1 MGTREFTNQDERARR
16 RELVRRIGDAAFGK
30 QLGRES
36 GQGEP
41 KTVWHAE
48 FARAIE
54 AATGRAIGRPRV
66 AQWLLTT
73 DDAKPVPSWVVDAL
87 PAIARAAA
95 ADLRRRAEELD
106 ALEAE
111 SGAPPAQGETDA
123 PEELTQESGP
133 AAAEAVPSDDEIAFD
148 IDAPYRLMALGLL
161 ARPEPEPQP
170 EPEPAPPTG
179 WRSKFAEENAAH
191 WRSIVYR

>member
-1 MGTREFTNQDERARR
+1 MGTREFTSRDERTRR
-16 RELVRRIGDAAFGK
+16 RELVRRIGDAAFGR
-30 QLGRES
+30 QLGRGSDE
-36 GQGEP
+36 GEP

-66 AQWLLTT
+66 AQWLLAG

-87 PAIARAAA
+87 PAIAHAAA

-111 SGAPPAQGETDA
+111 SGAPPAQGEPDA
-123 PEELTQESGP
+123 PEEPAQESGP
-133 AAAEAVPSDDEIAFD
+133 AAAAALPYDDGSDFDMDAFVEKFAD
-148 IDAPYRLMALGLL
+148 KRLP
-161 ARPEPEPQP
+161 RPT
-170 EPEPAPPTG
+170 PEPAPEPDLQWTS
-179 WRSKFAEENAAH
+179 RFAEEARAG
-191 WRSIVYR
+191 WRGRGL

>member
-1 MGTREFTNQDERARR
+1 MGTREFTTAEERTRR

-30 QLGRES
+30 QLGRGSDE
-36 GQGEP
+36 GEP

-54 AATGRAIGRPRV
+54 VATGRAIGRPRV
-66 AQWLLTT
+66 AQWLLAGP
-73 DDAKPVPSWVVDAL
+73 DAKPVPAWVVDAL

-111 SGAPPAQGETDA
+111 SGAPPVQGE
-123 PEELTQESGP
+123 PEGHEEPALESGP
-133 AAAEAVPSDDEIAFD
+133 TASAE
-148 IDAPYRLMALGLL
+148 DAPYDDGSDFDVDALVERFAHVRPPRLAPEP
-161 ARPEPEPQP
+161 APEPEPT
-170 EPEPAPPTG
+170 TG
-179 WRSKFAEENAAH
+179 WRSAFAEAHAAR
-191 WRSIVYR
+191 WAPRNV